1 MPSALAR
8 AASRRATTRRLPF
21 DRLDRELLAREGSPP
36 RRSGARHRAIWIS
49 DTHLGTREA
58 RADVLLDFLRRNDA
72 DTLYLVGDILDG
84 WRLRRSWYWDA
95 AHNAILAEL
104 LAKREDGTRVVYVA
118 GNHDEFLR
126 GYLGLSCG
134 GIELVDEVVHETA
147 DGKRLLVLHG
157 DRFDAC
163 IRDARWLALLGDHA
177 YRWCMRLNTVF
188 NAVRRRLGY
197 GYWSLSAYLKHK
209 VKNAVSY
216 ISDFEHAVAREV
228 AERGF
233 DGVVCG
239 HIHHAEIRTVEG
251 VLYCNDGD
259 WVESCTALVEDRS
272 GRLAI
277 LRWAPRAAARELRRA
292 EAACAS

>member
-8 AASRRATTRRLPF
+8 AATRRALDRQLFFERFDPRLP
-21 DRLDRELLAREGSPP
+21 AREKRAGRGS
-36 RRSGARHRAIWIS
+36 REHRTIWIS
-49 DTHLGTREA
+49 DTHLGTRGA
-58 RADVLLDFLRRNDA
+58 RVDLLRDFLRKNEA
-72 DTLYLVGDILDG
+72 DTIYLVGDILDG
-84 WRLRRSWYWDA
+84 WRMRKSWHWDDD
-95 AHNAILAEL
+95 HNAIVSDL
-104 LAKREDGTRVVYVA
+104 LEKSASGTRVVWVA

-126 GYLGLSCG
+126 RYLGHSCG
-134 GIELVDEVVHETA
+134 GIELVDEAVHVTA
-147 DGKRLLVLHG
+147 DGRRFLVLHG

-163 IRDARWLALLGDHA
+163 IRNARWLALLGDHA
-177 YRWCMRLNTVF
+177 YRVCLHLNTWF

-216 ISDFEHAVAREV
+216 VSDFEHAVARE
-228 AERGF
+228 AASRGF

-251 VLYCNDGD
+251 ILYCNDGD
-259 WVESCTALVEDRS
+259 WVESCTALVEDRH
-272 GRLAI
+272 GHLGI
-277 LRWAPRAAARELRRA
+277 VRWASGTRQRVARER